1 MKIFLEENYE
11 LVQDG
16 SPIFNLMAKD
26 RKKKSLGVLSLRS
39 KHILRLW

>member
-11 LVQDG
+11 LVQDV

-26 RKKKSLGVLSLRS
+26 KKTIPLGVLSLRS
-39 KHILRLW
+39 KHAPKDR